1 MFKSDRSAK
10 MAVCALML
18 FVAVVSVALFFD
30 KQYEV
35 VSLGLGVELVFIWA
49 YLNPWIMQVKYT
61 IPLFLDSDRMR
72 YNAFA
77 ISGLVVV
84 AGSAVLIVW

>member
-10 MAVCALML
+10 IAICALML
-18 FVAVVSVALFFD
+18 FFAVGSVALFLD

-35 VSLGLGVELVFIWA
+35 VSLCLGLELIFIWA
-49 YLNPWIMQVKYT
+49 YLNPWIMQIEYT
-61 IPLFLDSDRMR
+61 IPLFLDNDRMQ

-84 AGSAVLIVW
+84 AGSAVLIAW